1 MFALIRVALLSLIG
15 FFLAVAVAFFGLT
28 EQATAPSEQVPA
40 LVQKA
45 PEQKQATTTLPVSK
59 PRTTSTPT
67 VQTPQ
72 PKIEEAISSITKTL
86 ATIPAQSAT
95 STLSL
100 NDRVRAAT
108 VNILCQNQSAS
119 ALNSISASGVVVDP
133 RGIILTNSHVA
144 QYLLLKDYPSPDSVQ
159 CIVRVG
165 SPAEPRYRAELLFL
179 PPSWIAKNAQKI
191 LDEKPLGNGE
201 HDYALI
207 RITGTTD
214 HNASLPVSFS
224 FLRLSADPP
233 TEGQSTLIAGYPAG
247 FLGGAIIQKDLYAAS
262 SFAQVGQLYTF
273 MNNTIDIF
281 SVGGSVVA
289 QQGSSGG
296 AVADQGGTLI
306 GIITTSSEAAQTSD
320 RDLRALSTSYIIRDF
335 ASESGTALGLF
346 LDGDTAQ
353 EARSFA
359 QTTAPSLTAQLVSAL
374 GGK

>member
-1 MFALIRVALLSLIG
+1 M
-15 FFLAVAVAFFGLT
+15 
-28 EQATAPSEQVPA
+28 
-40 LVQKA
+40 
-45 PEQKQATTTLPVSK
+45 
-59 PRTTSTPT
+59 
-67 VQTPQ
+67 
-72 PKIEEAISSITKTL
+72 
-86 ATIPAQSAT
+86 
-95 STLSL
+95 
-100 NDRVRAAT
+100 RAAT